1 MTRLLARFGLAGIAN
16 TIVGY
21 SVILAGLWA
30 GLGDYVANA
39 AGYSVGFVLSY
50 VLNRRFVFRVG
61 APAGRGEVARYLL
74 AIAVSYGA
82 NLGVLT
88 AGRDLIGDDHPLV
101 HLAAIGA
108 YTVVFFVL
116 SSTFVF
122 RPKSSL

>member
-39 AGYSVGFVLSY
+39 VGYAVGFVLSF
-50 VLNRRFVFRVG
+50 VLNRRFVFRVDG
-61 APAGRGEVARYLL
+61 PTGRGEVLRYVLAV
-74 AIAVSYGA
+74 AIAYGA

-88 AGRDLIGDDHPLV
+88 VGRDVVGDEHPLV

-108 YTVVFFVL
+108 YTIVFFVL
-116 SSTFVF
+116 SSVFVF
-122 RPKSSL
+122 RANPRP